1 MNMKKKFTLQKGFT
15 LTEIII
21 YMGLLLVLITI
32 LSRLFS
38 SILDVRLESQSS
50 SSVDLDG
57 RYILNKLIY
66 DMRSMQT
73 STPSKDTIVSP
84 ASPGLSG
91 STLTF
96 KVNSINYT
104 YNLNNGN
111 LQFTNNNGSD
121 NLNSIDTTVSNLQ
134 FNRIGNGT
142 NTDTIRVSFTLTSK
156 ITKNSGPES
165 RTFQTTISSQ

>member
-1 MNMKKKFTLQKGFT
+1 MKKLLTLQKGFT
-15 LTEIII
+15 LTELIL
-21 YMGLLLVLITI
+21 YMGLLIILIVI

-38 SILDVRLESQSS
+38 SILDVQLESQSS

-57 RYILNKLIY
+57 KYILNKLIY

-73 STPSKDTIVSP
+73 TAPTNDTIVTP

-96 KVNSINYT
+96 KVNSVNYAYT
-104 YNLNNGN
+104 QNNGN
-111 LQFTNNNGSD
+111 LSLANNNGSN
-121 NLNSIDTTVSNLQ
+121 NLNSTDTTISNLQ
-134 FNRIGNGT
+134 FTRIGTGT
-142 NTDTIRVSFTLTSK
+142 STDTIRVNFTLTSK
-156 ITKNSGPES
+156 ITRKPGPES

>member
-1 MNMKKKFTLQKGFT
+1 MKKNLKLQKGFT
-15 LTEIII
+15 LTEMII

-38 SILDVRLESQSS
+38 SILDVRLESQSA

-57 RYILNKLIY
+57 RYILSKLTY
-66 DMRSMQT
+66 DMHAMQT
-73 STPSKDTIVSP
+73 SAPTNDTIVTP

-104 YNLNNGN
+104 YSLNNGN
-111 LQFTNNNGSD
+111 LELTNNNGSD
-121 NLNSIDTTVSNLQ
+121 NLNSTDSTVSNLQ
-134 FNRIGNGT
+134 FTRIGTGT
-142 NTDTIRVSFTLTSK
+142 ATDTIRVSFTLTSNV
-156 ITKNSGPES
+156 TKNSGPEE
-165 RTFQTTISSQ
+165 RTFQTTISAQ